1 MLILQSNNLT
11 QGFMVFLII
20 FHKVTKFGMVRQ
32 CLSVSDI
39 IHKNEYTL
47 STNCDFH
54 VNFWNSWLVPFC
66 FMIKQ
71 TILRKIYYFGISS
84 HLKAT
89 WERFELIYL
98 LSFYC
103 LFYVFKGFLSNQK
116 SLTEI
121 CYYSWKKNIKNVPLP
136 SGNYSPLYT
145 MVDIYLLIYPLF

>member
-1 MLILQSNNLT
+1 
-11 QGFMVFLII
+11 MVFLII

-116 SLTEI
+116 SLTDI
-121 CYYSWKKNIKNVPLP
+121 CYYSWKKMSKMYL
-136 SGNYSPLYT
+136 
-145 MVDIYLLIYPLF
+145 YLLVIIHLYILWSISISWYTHYFRNSYQG